1 MAIHIHIHRSTKD
14 ASVTYHNET
23 IRESI
28 ARDVLKKAREVGDSN
43 VAAMANRCIAAWR
56 LGKKADENDW
66 KTVKFFY
73 EEAR

>member
-1 MAIHIHIHRSTKD
+1 M
-14 ASVTYHNET
+14 
-23 IRESI
+23 
-28 ARDVLKKAREVGDSN
+28 AREVGDSN